1 MPTLTK
7 TQVFILATTA
17 GIAVANVYYSQPIIN
32 AIALHFHTTGTITG
46 NISVLSQIGYGL
58 GLFFLTPVGD
68 MIERKKLILYL
79 QSGLVLSLLILAFA
93 PSISVLY
100 IASLLIGVFSVV
112 AQVILPMAAT
122 LARENKGKIVA
133 QIFTGLLIGI
143 LVARVFS
150 GFISAYLGWQ
160 YVYLLSAAMVLG
172 TAILMKSDMP
182 TTAVQFTGNYT
193 GLLKSTLQQLG
204 RFSLLRR
211 TALTGMLAFG
221 ILSAFWVT
229 LTFYL
234 SDAPFH
240 YSASSIGLFGL
251 LAAAGA
257 LAAPVFGKLAD
268 KGSLSKSLI
277 FSTALTL
284 TSILILKIFPGH
296 ISAIWMTVILMD
308 IGIQATQ
315 VTNISLIYTLDE
327 KANSRINTI
336 YMTSYFIGGALGSFI
351 AIQLFNAGGWAY
363 STTFMLTLALFALL
377 NVLTTQWP
385 IKKSG
390 RQLSKV

>member
-1 MPTLTK
+1 MATLTK

-17 GIAVANVYYSQPIIN
+17 GIAVANVYYSQPIVN
-32 AIALHFHTTGTITG
+32 AIALHFHTTATNAG

-68 MIERKKLILYL
+68 MIERKKLILFL
-79 QSGLVLSLLILAFA
+79 QAGLIASLILTAFA
-93 PSISVLY
+93 PNLTLLY
-100 IASLLIGVFSVV
+100 IASLLIGIFSVV
-112 AQVILPMAAT
+112 AQVILPMAAS
-122 LARENKGKIVA
+122 LAQENRGKIVA
-133 QIFTGLLIGI
+133 QIFTGLLVGI

-150 GFISAYLGWQ
+150 GFVTAYLGWQ
-160 YVYLLSAAMVLG
+160 YVYLISAAMVLG
-172 TAILMKSDMP
+172 TSILMKSDLP
-182 TTAVQFTGNYT
+182 TVAAQFSGSYT
-193 GLLKSTLQQLG
+193 GLLRSTIQQLG

-221 ILSAFWVT
+221 TLSAFWVT

-268 KGSLSKSLI
+268 KGSPSRSLLFATI
-277 FSTALTL
+277 LTL
-284 TSILILKIFPGH
+284 VSILILKLFPGH
-296 ISAIWMTVILMD
+296 IAAIWVTVILMD

-315 VTNISLIYTLDE
+315 VTNIALIYTLDE
-327 KANSRINTI
+327 KANSRINTV

-351 AIQLFNAGGWAY
+351 AIQLFKAGGWAHA
-363 STTFMLTLALFALL
+363 TTFMLTLAVLAIL
-377 NVLTTQWP
+377 NVLT
-385 IKKSG
+385 IKWQKPN
-390 RQLSKV
+390 KMKEN